1 MSFNTIL
8 VGIGPGDRDRMTR
21 LATETIDVA
30 KSTGATIVLLQVFS
44 EDEFDDTARKLEF
57 DPSEEDV
64 DADMVARRNMTIHE
78 FIEKFEQAGV
88 DYTIRGEIGKP
99 EEEIVRVAESID
111 ADRVFVGGRNRSP
124 TGKAVFGSVSQ
135 AVMLSSPCPVTFV
148 RHELDD

>member
-1 MSFNTIL
+1 MSFKTIL
-8 VGIGPGDRDRMTR
+8 VAIGPGDRGRMTR
-21 LATETIDVA
+21 LATETIKIA
-30 KSTGATIVLLQVFS
+30 ESTGATIVLLQVFS

-57 DPSEEDV
+57 DPSNEDI
-64 DADMVARRNMTIHE
+64 DANMVARRNMTIHE
-78 FIEKFEQAGV
+78 LIEKFEEAGV

-99 EEEIVRVAESID
+99 EEQIVRVAESID

>member
-1 MSFNTIL
+1 
-8 VGIGPGDRDRMTR
+8 
-21 LATETIDVA
+21 
-30 KSTGATIVLLQVFS
+30 
-44 EDEFDDTARKLEF
+44 
-57 DPSEEDV
+57 
-64 DADMVARRNMTIHE
+64 MTIHE
-78 FIEKFEQAGV
+78 FVEKFEQASV

-99 EEEIVRVAESID
+99 EDVIVRVAESID

>member
-1 MSFNTIL
+1 MSLNTIL

-21 LATETIDVA
+21 LATETIELA
-30 KSTGATIVLLQVFS
+30 KPTGATIVLLQVFS
-44 EDEFDDTARKLEF
+44 EDEFNDTAQKLEF
-57 DPSEEDV
+57 DPSQEDV
-64 DADMVARRNMTIHE
+64 DADMVARRNMTINE
-78 FIEKFEQAGV
+78 LIEKFEQAGV

-99 EEEIVRVAESID
+99 EEVIVRVAESID

>member
-8 VGIGPGDRDRMTR
+8 IGIGPGDRDRMTR
-21 LATETIDVA
+21 LASETIDVA
-30 KSTGATIVLLQVFS
+30 KPTGATIVLLQVFS
-44 EDEFDDTARKLEF
+44 ADEFDDTARKLEF

-64 DADMVARRNMTIHE
+64 DADVVARRNMTIHE

-88 DYTIRGEIGKP
+88 DYTIRGEIGKA

>member
-21 LATETIDVA
+21 LATETINIA

-44 EDEFDDTARKLEF
+44 EEEFDDTAHKLEF
-57 DPSEEDV
+57 DPSKEDV

-78 FIEKFEQAGV
+78 LVEKFEQAGV
-88 DYTIRGEIGKP
+88 DYAIRGEIGNA

-148 RHELDD
+148 RHELDE

>member
-21 LATETIDVA
+21 LATETIDIA
-30 KSTGATIVLLQVFS
+30 KPTGAKIVLLQVFS
-44 EDEFDDTARKLEF
+44 EDEFDDTAQKLEF
-57 DPSEEDV
+57 DPSEENV

-78 FIEKFEQAGV
+78 LIEEFEQAGV

-99 EEEIVRVAESID
+99 ENQIVRVAESIG

>member
-21 LATETIDVA
+21 LATETIDIA
-30 KSTGATIVLLQVFS
+30 KPTGAKIVLLQVFS
-44 EDEFDDTARKLEF
+44 EDEFDDTAQKLEF

-78 FIEKFEQAGV
+78 LIEEFEQAGV

-99 EEEIVRVAESID
+99 ENQIVRVAESIG